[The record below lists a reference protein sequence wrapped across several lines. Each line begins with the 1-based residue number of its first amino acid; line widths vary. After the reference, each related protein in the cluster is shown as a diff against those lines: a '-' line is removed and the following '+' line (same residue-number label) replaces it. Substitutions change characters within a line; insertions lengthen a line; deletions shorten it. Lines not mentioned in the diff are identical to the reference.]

1 MKTLA
6 LTLAAVA
13 LAACSNTL
21 PGNHAPSG
29 AMTYDQVN
37 TCVASYFGADRLDG
51 RPQIAYMDSRDLVAG
66 YGSAYGATQIGN
78 IAGMAGPVSNDYI
91 FLAPGLNVADHN
103 TVLTHEVIHQY
114 QARTLGSY
122 SPGSDAGERHAQEHH
137 FAWRGCV
144 R

>member
-21 PGNHAPSG
+21 PGNHA
-29 AMTYDQVN
+29 
-37 TCVASYFGADRLDG
+37 
-51 RPQIAYMDSRDLVAG
+51 
-66 YGSAYGATQIGN
+66 
-78 IAGMAGPVSNDYI
+78 
-91 FLAPGLNVADHN
+91 
-103 TVLTHEVIHQY
+103 
-114 QARTLGSY
+114 RTLGSY
-122 SPGSDAGERHAQEHH
+122 SPGSDAGERHAPDHH